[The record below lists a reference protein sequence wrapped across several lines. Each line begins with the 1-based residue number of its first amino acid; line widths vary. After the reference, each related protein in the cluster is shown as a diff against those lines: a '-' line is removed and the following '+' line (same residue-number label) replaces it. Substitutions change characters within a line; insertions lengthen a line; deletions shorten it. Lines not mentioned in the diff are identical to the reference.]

1 MGSQAPSSPS
11 RFRRPRQRH
20 HRPRSR
26 PWSSH
31 RLPNRRLEPRL
42 PAGNPGASA
51 VGRTNWL
58 GGLTAA
64 SGTIA
69 MLLFFICGFV
79 FDGWGWSWLF
89 FFLPALVGAF
99 ARVLGIDATECTAPP
114 VAGLLLAAVLARGWA
129 RPRP

>member
-1 MGSQAPSSPS
+1 MSG
-11 RFRRPRQRH
+11 
-20 HRPRSR
+20 
-26 PWSSH
+26 
-31 RLPNRRLEPRL
+31 
-42 PAGNPGASA
+42 PAGPASPGDYGATHGPQDGQPGPIQPIQVPPPTSAPPPAAQPPVVQPSPAQPPVGTPPSGWQSGASA

-99 ARVLGIDATECTAPP
+99 ARG
-114 VAGLLLAAVLARGWA
+114 ARN
-129 RPRP
+129 